1 MGPCFEEL
9 AEAEEFDVY
18 EKFADEVLSPKSSQ
32 YLVSILAR
40 PEVTLF
46 FYLKLTK
53 MFCNSQIIEY
63 FHVKALENLLFVI
76 T

>member
-1 MGPCFEEL
+1 MAFFETHQILQVTAVGPCFEEL

-46 FYLKLTK
+46 LLKINKNVL
-53 MFCNSQIIEY
+53 
-63 FHVKALENLLFVI
+63 
-76 T
+76 